1 VAVAQLLVV
10 MRLSFAIPIVALII
24 CSGCGRQFHL
34 SESAEL
40 GTNSQGTVFV
50 ETWNGNAPL
59 EPPVWKICLKHP
71 GDTNSQVLFTV
82 VSAFQESEPG
92 YPHLVATNG
101 TEMIQDSARSYIFSL
116 ASRSFITNVWS
127 GSAYLG
133 DFRPDKPR
141 D

>member
-1 VAVAQLLVV
+1 VAELVV
-10 MRLSFAIPIVALII
+10 MRLSFAIPIIALTV
-24 CSGCGRQFHL
+24 CSGCGRQFRL
-34 SESAEL
+34 SESVEL
-40 GTNSQGTVFV
+40 GTNSQGTIFV
-50 ETWNGNAPL
+50 ETWHGNGL
-59 EPPVWKICLKHP
+59 MEPPVWKICLKQS
-71 GDTNSQVLFTV
+71 GDTNREVLFTV
-82 VSAFQESEPG
+82 ASVFQESEPG

-127 GSAYLG
+127 GSTYLG